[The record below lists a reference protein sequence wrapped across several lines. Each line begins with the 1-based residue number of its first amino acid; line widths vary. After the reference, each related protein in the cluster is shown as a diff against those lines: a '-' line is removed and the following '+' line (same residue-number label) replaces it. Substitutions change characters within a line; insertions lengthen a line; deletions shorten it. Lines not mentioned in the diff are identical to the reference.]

1 MRQRKGIPTAAVV
14 AIGVVGAL
22 ALSACGGTRNRASDL
37 APAPAVA
44 GAPAL
49 SLTQAEDVVV
59 RFRPELARA
68 FARNDP
74 AAIGRLESKAAL
86 GETLADERSATVQ
99 EGVPDELAH
108 DLGEATIYRPAGGS
122 FPQWFLAAAPF
133 TDDPGRTEFDVFER
147 VAPTAPWRETMHTL
161 ATAHA
166 LGTPAT
172 AGGVLVTASG
182 GETARVSTALTAVG
196 SYLASGQAPA
206 SLTDTLLAEP
216 DADLLQER
224 RLLDADFETGSRV
237 CSTDPAQMLRVVHTL
252 DGASQGFGV
261 LDCRLT
267 WRAKPGHLLD
277 LPLALRAWTSRT
289 HGRRSFTYHEK
300 VQVGVA
306 VQPDGTTQVIGY
318 WRALV
323 DVTVE

>member
-1 MRQRKGIPTAAVV
+1 M
-14 AIGVVGAL
+14 
-22 ALSACGGTRNRASDL
+22 
-37 APAPAVA
+37 
-44 GAPAL
+44 
-49 SLTQAEDVVV
+49 
-59 RFRPELARA
+59 
-68 FARNDP
+68 
-74 AAIGRLESKAAL
+74 GRLEAEAAL
-86 GETLADERSATVQ
+86 GETLADERGATAPK
-99 EGVPDELAH
+99 GVPDELVH
-108 DLGEATIYRPAGGS
+108 DHGPATIYRPAAGS

-166 LGTPAT
+166 LATPAT

-182 GETARVSTALTAVG
+182 AETARVATALAAVG
-196 SYLASGQAPA
+196 SYLVSGQAPA
-206 SLTDTLLAEP
+206 WLTDTLLAEQ

-224 RLLDADFETGSRV
+224 RVLVADFETGSRV
-237 CSTDPAQMLRVVHTL
+237 CSIDPAQALRVVHTL

-267 WRAKPGHLLD
+267 WRATPGNLLD
-277 LPLALRAWTSRT
+277 LPTALRAWTSRT
-289 HGRRSFTYHEK
+289 QGRRSFTYHEK

-306 VQPDGTTQVIGY
+306 VQPDGKTQVIGY

-323 DVTVE
+323 DVSVE